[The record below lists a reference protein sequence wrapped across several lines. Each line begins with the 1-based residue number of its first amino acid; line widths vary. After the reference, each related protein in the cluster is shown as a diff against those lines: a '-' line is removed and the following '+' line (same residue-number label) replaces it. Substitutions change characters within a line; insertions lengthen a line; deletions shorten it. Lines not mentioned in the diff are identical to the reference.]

1 MSKERKQRGILA
13 TPTGK
18 QKLQEAKANGRN
30 ELGRLLTY
38 DNIAEKAGVVKRT
51 VERFIR
57 GVQAVDRDKAYA
69 ICTALGLE
77 ITDVVDPDEWNYD
90 ESSNTEINW
99 TEICQQ
105 ALINKPLRRFATDEP
120 CELEIFVPLGLVE
133 RKKQQR
139 RPLNQEMERNQ
150 VYEVEEKEEITRR
163 FEHEEFLNYIGLGTT
178 QGESDKNIAIIGEP
192 GAGKT
197 TLLQNLALIIS
208 DQQKGLPICVSLGAL
223 SKERSLIGYLEE
235 TWLRDGLAIG
245 EVKESDKAD
254 FRQLFDKGQVWLI
267 LDGLDEYSAD
277 SPVEALT
284 WIENEVRSSYLQKA
298 RVVVSCRVNV
308 WDAHLT
314 NPLQGFIPYKTL
326 DFTEYQCARFIRE
339 WFKYK
344 GNSAFGESLIHR
356 LQESGRESLREL
368 VKNPLRLVVLCQIWS
383 LEPGDLPE
391 TKAQLYQVYLP
402 YFYDWKKEVRDLT
415 QDDHLQASLHQALG
429 KLAIAGIESVSRYRL
444 PRRLAVEVMGQELFK
459 LAVALGWLNI
469 VDRDI
474 VTQEAVYAFFHPNFQ
489 EFFAACGVEDWDFF
503 LPRNHVDRPV
513 EGKVYRIFEAKWKEV
528 ILLWLGRSDVKDEEK
543 EGFIRDLVDF
553 KDGCEGWGFY
563 YNRAYYLA
571 RLGVI
576 EFKTCSLENQIVAFI
591 ISLAFGFWDW
601 ETKEWKT
608 YFDPVSKSARAIL
621 TETDRPK
628 AIALLNG
635 LIYSSKKEYELNYAA
650 KSLGEIGED
659 SQLAISAL
667 RYLIHSSQDEY
678 TLINAV
684 KSLQKIGQND
694 ETIISALRYL
704 IHSSKDEF
712 ILEEAVESLRKIG
725 QNDETV
731 ISALIDLLR
740 SSNDTWTVYKA
751 LWSLE
756 KIGQNDETVI
766 SALIDLLCSSS
777 DEENR
782 QQAARSLGKIGQGNE
797 TAILALIDLLRSSN
811 DRWTIHH
818 ALWSLEKIGQGN
830 ETAISAL
837 IDMIRSSKDTELIG
851 FIGYSLGKIGQG
863 NETVVS
869 TLIDIIHSSQDKQL
883 ISSIVQGLGNI
894 AQDNETVIL
903 ALNNLIHSLED
914 DFTILLIR
922 FSLWEIS
929 PNKETALDFIH
940 YICSLKEEYIFVA
953 VAAGLKEMV
962 KDDKTIIL
970 ACSDLISSSQDKS
983 IIRRASRVLGE
994 IDSTNTMAIST
1005 LINLI
1010 LPLKDESNL
1019 PKTATNSGEIRQDN
1033 KIAILALIDLIH
1045 LAKDQSILRE
1055 VAKLLEENDSSD
1067 ETAILALIDIIR
1079 SSKDESVLQNIAM
1092 SLGEIRQ
1099 IREIAISALVDLLHL
1114 LKDDWIQDM
1123 LIEILGKIGQGNET
1137 AILFFIDLL
1146 GSSSD
1151 DKTRRQA
1158 ASSLGQIRQGNETA
1172 ILALIDLL
1180 RSSSDEK
1187 TVRDTIWS
1195 LEKIGQGNETAILA
1209 LIDLLRS
1216 SSNKNIKSTVLNA
1229 LEKIGKGNEKAILAL
1244 IDLLHSSSDETTFS
1258 LTILTLQ
1265 TIGQDNETAILALIN
1280 LLCSSSDETILY
1292 QATKS
1297 IEKMLQQEQMPKV
1310 VTTLKYYLL
1319 KNNYESCFKRYSYQI
1334 LWKCAQTLS
1343 YPEFYQAW
1351 HATTTPETTPIGDTP
1366 TSQQLNL
1373 QHLPD
1378 LLPSEYLYLNPET
1391 LNHYNTSELSQ
1402 ELCNLI
1408 CHKLQQYPIPEAN
1421 NIPQLKRHL
1430 IPLIAQNTQLTLIFG
1445 ESDPSNTL
1453 LSLCQQLNPTIP
1465 IAWITENPIANL
1477 QTFSPNQPNL
1487 IEVILNWKN
1496 R

>member
-1 MSKERKQRGILA
+1 MPKERKQRGILA
-13 TPTGK
+13 TSTGK
-18 QKLQEAKANGRN
+18 QRLQQAKANGRN
-30 ELGRLLTY
+30 KLGRLLTY
-38 DNIAEKAGVVKRT
+38 DNIAEKAEVDKRT
-51 VERFIR
+51 VERFMR

-77 ITDVVDPDEWNYD
+77 ITDVVDPDEWNYE

-105 ALINKPLRRFATDEP
+105 ALINKPLRQQATE
-120 CELEIFVPLGLVE
+120 EGFEVKIFVPLGLME
-133 RKKQQR
+133 RKQQPK
-139 RPLNQEMERNQ
+139 RPINQDLTKEQVLQTEER
-150 VYEVEEKEEITRR
+150 EEITRR
-163 FEHEEFLNYIGLGTT
+163 FEHEEFLNYIDLGTT
-178 QGESDKNIAIIGEP
+178 QGEGDKKIAIIGNP

-197 TLLQNLALIIS
+197 TLLQNLAENILK
-208 DQQKGLPICVSLGAL
+208 QNALPICISLGAL
-223 SKERSLIGYLEE
+223 DTHQSLQEYLENK
-235 TWLRDGLAIG
+235 WLRDVLGVR
-245 EVKESDKAD
+245 EVKEAVKDEFAK
-254 FRQLFDKGQVWLI
+254 LFDLKPVWLL
-267 LDGLDEYSAD
+267 LDGLDEMGVN
-277 SPVEALT
+277 SPLEALSR
-284 WIENEVRSSYLQKA
+284 IGDELGSSYLQKA
-298 RVVVSCRVNV
+298 RVALSCRVNV

-314 NPLQGFIPYKTL
+314 NRLQGFIPYKTL

-368 VKNPLRLVVLCQIWS
+368 VKNPLRLVVLCQICS

-528 ILLWLGRSDVKDEEK
+528 ILLWLGRDDVKDEEK

-628 AIALLNG
+628 AIALLNA

-712 ILEEAVESLRKIG
+712 ILKKAAKSLG
-725 QNDETV
+725 E
-731 ISALIDLLR
+731 
-740 SSNDTWTVYKA
+740 
-751 LWSLE
+751 
-756 KIGQNDETVI
+756 IGQNDETVI

-777 DEENR
+777 DEESR
-782 QQAARSLGKIGQGNE
+782 QQAAISLGEIGKGNEKAILSLINLLRSSNDRWTIQYALWSLEKIGQGNE

-811 DRWTIHH
+811 DKWTIQY

-837 IDMIRSSKDTELIG
+837 IDIIRSSQDKELISS
-851 FIGYSLGKIGQG
+851 IGYSLGKIGQG

-869 TLIDIIHSSQDKQL
+869 TLIDIIHSSKDKEL

-922 FSLWEIS
+922 FCLSEIS
-929 PNKETALDFIH
+929 PNKETAMLDFIH

-953 VAAGLKEMV
+953 VAANLKKMV
-962 KDDKTIIL
+962 EDDKTIIL

-983 IIRRASRVLGE
+983 IIRRAARVLGE
-994 IDSTNTMAIST
+994 IDFTNKLAIST
-1005 LINLI
+1005 LSNLI
-1010 LPLKDESNL
+1010 LDLKDEFNL
-1019 PKTATNSGEIRQDN
+1019 HKTATNLGEFRQDN
-1033 KIAILALIDLIH
+1033 KIAILALIDLIY

-1055 VAKLLEENDSSD
+1055 VAKLLGENDSSD

-1099 IREIAISALVDLLHL
+1099 IREIAISALVDLLHSP
-1114 LKDDWIQDM
+1114 KDDWIQDM
-1123 LIEILGKIGQGNET
+1123 VVEILGEIEQGNET

-1158 ASSLGQIRQGNETA
+1158 ASSLGEIGQGNETA

-1180 RSSSDEK
+1180 RSSSDET
-1187 TVRDTIWS
+1187 TVFHTGWS
-1195 LEKIGQGNETAILA
+1195 LQKIGQGNETAILA

-1216 SSNKNIKSTVLNA
+1216 SSNKNIKSTVANA
-1229 LEKIGKGNEKAILAL
+1229 LEVIGKGNETAILAL

-1258 LTILTLQ
+1258 LAILTLQ
-1265 TIGQDNETAILALIN
+1265 KIGQDNETAILALIN

-1297 IEKMLQQEQMPKV
+1297 IEEMLQQEQMPKV

-1351 HATTTPETTPIGDTP
+1351 HAPTNPETTPIGDTP

-1373 QHLPD
+1373 QHLPN
-1378 LLPSEYLYLNPET
+1378 LLPPEYLYLNPET

-1408 CHKLQQYPIPEAN
+1408 YHRLQQYPIPEVN
-1421 NIPQLKRHL
+1421 SIPQLKRHL
-1430 IPLIAQNTQLTLIFG
+1430 IPLIDQNPQLTLIFG
-1445 ESDPSNTL
+1445 ESNPSETL

-1465 IAWITENPIANL
+1465 TAWITENPIANL

>member
-1 MSKERKQRGILA
+1 MPKERKQRGILA
-13 TPTGK
+13 TSTGK
-18 QKLQEAKANGRN
+18 QRLQQAKANGRN
-30 ELGRLLTY
+30 KLGRLLTY
-38 DNIAEKAGVVKRT
+38 DNIAEKAEVDKRT
-51 VERFIR
+51 VERFMKGI
-57 GVQAVDRDKAYA
+57 QAVDRDKAYA

-77 ITDVVDPDEWNYD
+77 ITDVVDPDEWNYE

-105 ALINKPLRRFATDEP
+105 ALINKPLRQQATE
-120 CELEIFVPLGLVE
+120 EGFEVKIFVPLGLME
-133 RKKQQR
+133 RKQQPK
-139 RPLNQEMERNQ
+139 RPINQDLTKEQVLQTEER
-150 VYEVEEKEEITRR
+150 EEITRR
-163 FEHEEFLNYIGLGTT
+163 FEHEEFLNYIDLGTT
-178 QGESDKNIAIIGEP
+178 QGEGDKNIAIIGNP

-197 TLLQNLALIIS
+197 TLLQNLAENILK
-208 DQQKGLPICVSLGAL
+208 QNALPICISLGAL
-223 SKERSLIGYLEE
+223 DTHQSLQEYLENK
-235 TWLRDGLAIG
+235 WLRDVLGVR
-245 EVKESDKAD
+245 EVKEAVKDEFAK
-254 FRQLFDKGQVWLI
+254 LFDLKPVWLL
-267 LDGLDEYSAD
+267 LDGLDEMGVN
-277 SPVEALT
+277 SPLEALSR
-284 WIENEVRSSYLQKA
+284 IGDELGSSYLQKA
-298 RVVVSCRVNV
+298 RVALSCRVNV

-576 EFKTCSLENQIVAFI
+576 EFKTCSLENQIVALI
-591 ISLAFGFWDW
+591 ISRAFGFWDW

-628 AIALLNG
+628 AIALLNA
-635 LIYSSKKEYELNYAA
+635 LIYYSKKEYELNYAA

-811 DRWTIHH
+811 DKWTIQY

-837 IDMIRSSKDTELIG
+837 TDMIHSSQDKELISS
-851 FIGYSLGKIGQG
+851 IGYSLGKIGQG

-1019 PKTATNSGEIRQDN
+1019 PKTATNSGEFRQDN
-1033 KIAILALIDLIH
+1033 KIAILALIDLIY

-1055 VAKLLEENDSSD
+1055 LAKLLGENDSSD

-1099 IREIAISALVDLLHL
+1099 IREIAISALVDLLHSP
-1114 LKDDWIQDM
+1114 KDDWIQDM
-1123 LIEILGKIGQGNET
+1123 VVEILGKIEQGNET

-1158 ASSLGQIRQGNETA
+1158 ASSLGQM
-1172 ILALIDLL
+1172 
-1180 RSSSDEK
+1180 
-1187 TVRDTIWS
+1187 
-1195 LEKIGQGNETAILA
+1195 GQGNETAILA

-1216 SSNKNIKSTVLNA
+1216 SSNKNIKSTVANA
-1229 LEKIGKGNEKAILAL
+1229 LEVTGKGNEKAILAL

-1258 LTILTLQ
+1258 LAILTLQ
-1265 TIGQDNETAILALIN
+1265 KIGQDNETAILALIN

-1297 IEKMLQQEQMPKV
+1297 IEEMLQQEQMPKV

-1351 HATTTPETTPIGDTP
+1351 HAPTNPETTPIGDTP

-1373 QHLPD
+1373 QHLPN
-1378 LLPSEYLYLNPET
+1378 LLPPEYLYLNPET

-1408 CHKLQQYPIPEAN
+1408 YHRLQQYPIPEVN
-1421 NIPQLKRHL
+1421 SIPQLKRHL
-1430 IPLIAQNTQLTLIFG
+1430 IPLIDQNPQLTLIFG
-1445 ESDPSNTL
+1445 ESNPSETL

-1465 IAWITENPIANL
+1465 TAWITENPIANL

>member
-1 MSKERKQRGILA
+1 MPKERKQRGILA
-13 TPTGK
+13 TSTGK
-18 QKLQEAKANGRN
+18 QRLQQAKANGRN
-30 ELGRLLTY
+30 KLGRLLTY
-38 DNIAEKAGVVKRT
+38 DNIAEKAEVDKRT
-51 VERFIR
+51 VERFMKGI
-57 GVQAVDRDKAYA
+57 QAVDRDKAYA

-77 ITDVVDPDEWNYD
+77 ITDVVDPDEWNYE

-105 ALINKPLRRFATDEP
+105 ALINKPLRQQATE
-120 CELEIFVPLGLVE
+120 EGFEVKIFVPLGLME
-133 RKKQQR
+133 RKQQPK
-139 RPLNQEMERNQ
+139 RPINQDLTKEQVLQTEER
-150 VYEVEEKEEITRR
+150 EEITRR
-163 FEHEEFLNYIGLGTT
+163 FEHEEFLNYIDLGTT
-178 QGESDKNIAIIGEP
+178 QGEGDKNIAIIGNP

-197 TLLQNLALIIS
+197 TLLQNLAENILK
-208 DQQKGLPICVSLGAL
+208 QNALPICISLGAL
-223 SKERSLIGYLEE
+223 DTHQSLQEYLENK
-235 TWLRDGLAIG
+235 WLRDVLGVR
-245 EVKESDKAD
+245 EVKEAVKDEFAK
-254 FRQLFDKGQVWLI
+254 LFDLKPVWLL
-267 LDGLDEYSAD
+267 LDGLDEMGVN
-277 SPVEALT
+277 SPLEALSR
-284 WIENEVRSSYLQKA
+284 IGDELGSSYLQKA
-298 RVVVSCRVNV
+298 RVALSCRVNV

-314 NPLQGFIPYKTL
+314 NRLQGFIPYKTL

-444 PRRLAVEVMGQELFK
+444 PRKLAVEVMGQELFK
-459 LAVALGWLNI
+459 LAVTLGWLNI

-474 VTQEAVYAFFHPNFQ
+474 VTQEAVYAFFHPTFQ

-553 KDGCEGWGFY
+553 KDGCERWGFY

-571 RLGVI
+571 RLGII
-576 EFKTCSLENQIVAFI
+576 EFKTCSLGNQIVAFI

-635 LIYSSKKEYELNYAA
+635 LIYSSKKEDELNYAA

-667 RYLIHSSQDEY
+667 RYLIDSSQDEY

-712 ILEEAVESLRKIG
+712 ILKEAVKSLQKIE
-725 QNDETV
+725 QNDETA
-731 ISALIDLLR
+731 ILALINLLR
-740 SSNDTWTVYKA
+740 SSK
-751 LWSLE
+751 
-756 KIGQNDETVI
+756 DEYT
-766 SALIDLLCSSS
+766 LQ
-777 DEENR
+777 E
-782 QQAARSLGKIGQGNE
+782 AANSLGAIGQGNE
-797 TAILALIDLLRSSN
+797 TAILALIDLLHSSN
-811 DRWTIHH
+811 DTWTIHH

-837 IDMIRSSKDTELIG
+837 IDIIRSSQDKELISS
-851 FIGYSLGKIGQG
+851 IGYSLGKIGQG

-869 TLIDIIHSSQDKQL
+869 TLIDIIHSSKDKEL
-883 ISSIVQGLGNI
+883 ISSIVQGLVNI

-940 YICSLKEEYIFVA
+940 YICSLKEEYILVA

-970 ACSDLISSSQDKS
+970 ACSDLIRSSQDKS

-1137 AILFFIDLL
+1137 AILFFIDLR

-1158 ASSLGQIRQGNETA
+1158 ASSLGQIGQGNETA

-1244 IDLLHSSSDETTFS
+1244 IDLLHSSSDET
-1258 LTILTLQ
+1258 IV
-1265 TIGQDNETAILALIN
+1265 
-1280 LLCSSSDETILY
+1280 Y
-1292 QATKS
+1292 QATES
-1297 IEKMLQQEQMPKV
+1297 IEKMLQKEQMPKV
-1310 VTTLKYYLL
+1310 ITTLKYYLL

-1351 HATTTPETTPIGDTP
+1351 HATTTPETTPIGNTP

-1408 CHKLQQYPIPEAN
+1408 YHRLQQYPIPEAN

-1445 ESDPSNTL
+1445 ESDPSDTL

>member
-1 MSKERKQRGILA
+1 MPKERKQRGILA
-13 TPTGK
+13 TSTGK
-18 QKLQEAKANGRN
+18 QRLQQAKANGRN
-30 ELGRLLTY
+30 KLGRLLTY
-38 DNIAEKAGVVKRT
+38 DNIAEKAEVDKRT
-51 VERFIR
+51 VERFMKGI
-57 GVQAVDRDKAYA
+57 QAVDRDKAYA

-77 ITDVVDPDEWNYD
+77 ITDVVDPDEWNYE

-105 ALINKPLRRFATDEP
+105 ALINKPLRQQATE
-120 CELEIFVPLGLVE
+120 EGFEVKIFVPLGLME
-133 RKKQQR
+133 RKQQPK
-139 RPLNQEMERNQ
+139 RPINQDLTKEQVLQTEER
-150 VYEVEEKEEITRR
+150 EEITRR
-163 FEHEEFLNYIGLGTT
+163 FEHEEFLNYIDLGTT
-178 QGESDKNIAIIGEP
+178 QGEGDKNIAIIGNP

-197 TLLQNLALIIS
+197 TLLQNLAENILK
-208 DQQKGLPICVSLGAL
+208 QNALPICISLGAL
-223 SKERSLIGYLEE
+223 DTHQSLQEYLENK
-235 TWLRDGLAIG
+235 WLRDVLGVR
-245 EVKESDKAD
+245 EVKEAVKDEFAK
-254 FRQLFDKGQVWLI
+254 LFDLKPVWLL
-267 LDGLDEYSAD
+267 LDGLDEMGVN
-277 SPVEALT
+277 SPLEALSR
-284 WIENEVRSSYLQKA
+284 IGDELGSSYLQKA
-298 RVVVSCRVNV
+298 RVALSCRVNV

-314 NPLQGFIPYKTL
+314 NRLQGFIPYKTL

-571 RLGVI
+571 RLGII
-576 EFKTCSLENQIVAFI
+576 EFKTCSLGNQIVAFI

-628 AIALLNG
+628 AIALLNA
-635 LIYSSKKEYELNYAA
+635 LIYYSKKEYELNYAA

-704 IHSSKDEF
+704 IHSSKDESTLQEAATSLGAIGQGNETA
-712 ILEEAVESLRKIG
+712 ILALIDLLRSSNDESTLQEAAKSLGKIG
-725 QNDETV
+725 QGNETV

-740 SSNDTWTVYKA
+740 SSKDESTLQEA
-751 LWSLE
+751 AES
-756 KIGQNDETVI
+756 IGE
-766 SALIDLLCSSS
+766 
-777 DEENR
+777 
-782 QQAARSLGKIGQGNE
+782 IGQGNE

-869 TLIDIIHSSQDKQL
+869 TLIDIIHSSQDEQL

-1351 HATTTPETTPIGDTP
+1351 HAPTNPETTPIGDTP

-1373 QHLPD
+1373 QHLPN
-1378 LLPSEYLYLNPET
+1378 LLPPEYLYLNPET

-1408 CHKLQQYPIPEAN
+1408 YHRLQQYPIPEVN
-1421 NIPQLKRHL
+1421 SIPQLKRHL
-1430 IPLIAQNTQLTLIFG
+1430 IPLIDQNPQLTLIFG
-1445 ESDPSNTL
+1445 ESNPSETL

-1465 IAWITENPIANL
+1465 TAWITENPIANL

>member
-13 TPTGK
+13 TPTGIQRLK
-18 QKLQEAKANGRN
+18 QAKADGRN
-30 ELGRLLTY
+30 ELGKKLTY
-38 DNIAEKAGVVKRT
+38 DNIAEKAVVDKKT
-51 VERFIR
+51 VERFMRRLQLI
-57 GVQAVDRDKAYA
+57 DRDNALA
-69 ICTALGLE
+69 ICQALGLE
-77 ITDVVDPDEWNYD
+77 ITDVVDPDEWNCD

-133 RKKQQR
+133 RKKQQC

-254 FRQLFDKGQVWLI
+254 FRQLFDKKQVWLL

-298 RVVVSCRVNV
+298 RVALSCRVNV

-326 DFTEYQCARFIRE
+326 DFTKYQRNQFIKE
-339 WFKYK
+339 WFEYK
-344 GNSAFGESLIHR
+344 HNSDLGKSLINR
-356 LQESGRESLREL
+356 LQDSGRESLREL

-383 LEPGDLPE
+383 LGRGDLPE

-444 PRRLAVEVMGQELFK
+444 PRKLAVEVMGQELFK
-459 LAVALGWLNI
+459 LAVTLGWLNI

-503 LPRNHVDRPV
+503 LPRNHVDHPV
-513 EGKVYRIFEAKWKEV
+513 KGKVYRIFEAKWKEV
-528 ILLWLGRSDVKDEEK
+528 ILLWLGRDDVKDEEK

-571 RLGVI
+571 RLGII
-576 EFKTCSLENQIVAFI
+576 EFKTCSLGNQIVAFI

-635 LIYSSKKEYELNYAA
+635 LIYSSKKEDELNYAA

-667 RYLIHSSQDEY
+667 RYLIDSSQDEY

-694 ETIISALRYL
+694 ETVISALRYL

-712 ILEEAVESLRKIG
+712 ILKEAVKSLQKIE
-725 QNDETV
+725 QNDETA
-731 ISALIDLLR
+731 ILALINLLR
-740 SSNDTWTVYKA
+740 SSK
-751 LWSLE
+751 
-756 KIGQNDETVI
+756 DEYT
-766 SALIDLLCSSS
+766 LQ
-777 DEENR
+777 E
-782 QQAARSLGKIGQGNE
+782 AAKSLGAIGQGNE
-797 TAILALIDLLRSSN
+797 TAILALIDLLHSSN
-811 DRWTIHH
+811 DTWTIHH

-837 IDMIRSSKDTELIG
+837 TDMIRSSRDPELISS
-851 FIGYSLGKIGQG
+851 IGYSLGKIGQG

-883 ISSIVQGLGNI
+883 ISSIVQDLGNI

-970 ACSDLISSSQDKS
+970 ACSDLIRSSQDKS

-1099 IREIAISALVDLLHL
+1099 IREIAISALVDLLHSV
-1114 LKDDWIQDM
+1114 KDDWIQDM
-1123 LIEILGKIGQGNET
+1123 LIEILGQIEQGNET

-1151 DKTRRQA
+1151 YKTRRQA
-1158 ASSLGQIRQGNETA
+1158 ASSLGQ
-1172 ILALIDLL
+1172 
-1180 RSSSDEK
+1180 
-1187 TVRDTIWS
+1187 
-1195 LEKIGQGNETAILA
+1195 IGQGNETAILA

-1216 SSNKNIKSTVLNA
+1216 SSDKNIKSTVVNA

-1258 LTILTLQ
+1258 LAILTLQ
-1265 TIGQDNETAILALIN
+1265 EIGQDNEKVILALID
-1280 LLCSSSDETILY
+1280 LLRSSSDETIVY
-1292 QATKS
+1292 QATES
-1297 IEKMLQQEQMPKV
+1297 IEKMLQKEQMPKV
-1310 VTTLKYYLL
+1310 ITTLKYYLL

-1351 HATTTPETTPIGDTP
+1351 HATTTPETTPIGNTP

-1445 ESDPSNTL
+1445 ESDPSDTL

>member
-1265 TIGQDNETAILALIN
+1265 KIGQDNETAILALIN

-1351 HATTTPETTPIGDTP
+1351 HATTTPETTPIGNTP

>member
-13 TPTGK
+13 TPTGI
-18 QKLQEAKANGRN
+18 QRLEQAKADGRN
-30 ELGRLLTY
+30 ELGKKLTY
-38 DNIAEKAGVVKRT
+38 DNIAEKAVVDKKT
-51 VERFIR
+51 VERFMRRLQLI
-57 GVQAVDRDKAYA
+57 DRDNALA
-69 ICTALGLE
+69 ICQALGLE
-77 ITDVVDPDEWNYD
+77 ITDVVDPDEWNCD

-208 DQQKGLPICVSLGAL
+208 DQQKDLPICVSLGAL

-235 TWLRDGLAIG
+235 TWLRDGLAVG

-326 DFTEYQCARFIRE
+326 DFTEYQRNQFIKE
-339 WFKYK
+339 WFEYK
-344 GNSAFGESLIHR
+344 HNSDLGKSLINR
-356 LQESGRESLREL
+356 LQDSGRESLREL

-383 LEPGDLPE
+383 LGRGDLPE
-391 TKAQLYQVYLP
+391 TKAKLYQVYLP

-444 PRRLAVEVMGQELFK
+444 PRKLAVEVMGQELFK
-459 LAVALGWLNI
+459 LAVTLGWLNI

-528 ILLWLGRSDVKDEEK
+528 ILLWLGRGDVKDEEK

-571 RLGVI
+571 RLGII
-576 EFKTCSLENQIVAFI
+576 EFKTCSLGNQIVAFI
-591 ISLAFGFWDW
+591 ISLAFGFRDW

-608 YFDPVSKSARAIL
+608 FFDPVSKSARAIL

-635 LIYSSKKEYELNYAA
+635 LIYSSKKEDELNYAA

-694 ETIISALRYL
+694 ETVISALRYL

-712 ILEEAVESLRKIG
+712 ILTEAVKSLQKIE
-725 QNDETV
+725 QNDETA
-731 ISALIDLLR
+731 ILALINLLR
-740 SSNDTWTVYKA
+740 SSK
-751 LWSLE
+751 
-756 KIGQNDETVI
+756 DEYT
-766 SALIDLLCSSS
+766 LQ
-777 DEENR
+777 E
-782 QQAARSLGKIGQGNE
+782 AANSLGAIGQGNE
-797 TAILALIDLLRSSN
+797 TAILALIDLLHSSN
-811 DRWTIHH
+811 NTWTIHH
-818 ALWSLEKIGQGN
+818 ALSSLEKIGQGN

-837 IDMIRSSKDTELIG
+837 TDMIRSSRDTELISY
-851 FIGYSLGKIGQG
+851 IVYWLGKIGQG

-970 ACSDLISSSQDKS
+970 ACSDLIRSSQDKS

-1114 LKDDWIQDM
+1114 LILKDDWIQYM

-1137 AILFFIDLL
+1137 AILFFIDLR

-1158 ASSLGQIRQGNETA
+1158 ASSLGQ
-1172 ILALIDLL
+1172 
-1180 RSSSDEK
+1180 
-1187 TVRDTIWS
+1187 
-1195 LEKIGQGNETAILA
+1195 IGQGNETAILA

-1244 IDLLHSSSDETTFS
+1244 IDLLRSSSDEKTVRDTIWS
-1258 LTILTLQ
+1258 LEK
-1265 TIGQDNETAILALIN
+1265 IGQGNETAILALIN

-1430 IPLIAQNTQLTLIFG
+1430 IPLIAQNAQLTLIFG
-1445 ESDPSNTL
+1445 ESDPSDTL

>member
-1 MSKERKQRGILA
+1 
-13 TPTGK
+13 
-18 QKLQEAKANGRN
+18 
-30 ELGRLLTY
+30 LLTY

-712 ILEEAVESLRKIG
+712 ILKEAVESLRKIG

-869 TLIDIIHSSQDKQL
+869 TLIDIIHSSQDEQL

-1265 TIGQDNETAILALIN
+1265 KIGQDNETAILALIN

-1351 HATTTPETTPIGDTP
+1351 HATTTPETTPIGNTP

-1408 CHKLQQYPIPEAN
+1408 CHKLQQYPIPEVN
-1421 NIPQLKRHL
+1421 SIPQLKRHL
-1430 IPLIAQNTQLTLIFG
+1430 IPLIDQNPQLTLIFG
-1445 ESDPSNTL
+1445 ESNPSETL

-1465 IAWITENPIANL
+1465 TAWITENPIANL

>member
-1 MSKERKQRGILA
+1 MPKERKQRGILA
-13 TPTGK
+13 TSTGK
-18 QKLQEAKANGRN
+18 QRLQQAKANGRN
-30 ELGRLLTY
+30 KLGRLLTY
-38 DNIAEKAGVVKRT
+38 DNIAEKAEVDKRT
-51 VERFIR
+51 VERFMR

-77 ITDVVDPDEWNYD
+77 ITDVVDPDEWNYE

-105 ALINKPLRRFATDEP
+105 ALINKPLRQQATE
-120 CELEIFVPLGLVE
+120 EGFEVKIFVPLGLME
-133 RKKQQR
+133 RKQQPK
-139 RPLNQEMERNQ
+139 RPINQDLTKEQVLQTEER
-150 VYEVEEKEEITRR
+150 EEITRR
-163 FEHEEFLNYIGLGTT
+163 FEHEEFLNYIDLGTT
-178 QGESDKNIAIIGEP
+178 QGEGDKKIAIIGNP

-197 TLLQNLALIIS
+197 TLLQNLAENILK
-208 DQQKGLPICVSLGAL
+208 QNALPICISLGAL
-223 SKERSLIGYLEE
+223 DTHQSLQEYLENK
-235 TWLRDGLAIG
+235 WLRDVLGVR
-245 EVKESDKAD
+245 EVKEAVKDEFAK
-254 FRQLFDKGQVWLI
+254 LFDLKPVWLL
-267 LDGLDEYSAD
+267 LDGLDEMGVN
-277 SPVEALT
+277 SPLEALSR
-284 WIENEVRSSYLQKA
+284 IGDELGSSYLQKA
-298 RVVVSCRVNV
+298 RVALSCRVNV

-314 NPLQGFIPYKTL
+314 NRLQGFIPYKTL

-368 VKNPLRLVVLCQIWS
+368 VKNPLRLVVLCQICS

-528 ILLWLGRSDVKDEEK
+528 ILLWLGRDDVKDEEK

-628 AIALLNG
+628 AIALLNA

-712 ILEEAVESLRKIG
+712 ILKKAAKSLG
-725 QNDETV
+725 E
-731 ISALIDLLR
+731 
-740 SSNDTWTVYKA
+740 
-751 LWSLE
+751 
-756 KIGQNDETVI
+756 IGQNDETVI

-777 DEENR
+777 DEESR
-782 QQAARSLGKIGQGNE
+782 QQAAISLGEIGKGNE
-797 TAILALIDLLRSSN
+797 KAILSLINLLRSSN
-811 DRWTIHH
+811 DRWTIQY

-837 IDMIRSSKDTELIG
+837 IDIIRSSQDKELISS
-851 FIGYSLGKIGQG
+851 IGYSLGKIGQG

-869 TLIDIIHSSQDKQL
+869 TLIDIIHSSKDKEL

-922 FSLWEIS
+922 FCLWEIS
-929 PNKETALDFIH
+929 PNKETAMLDFIH

-953 VAAGLKEMV
+953 VAANLKKMV
-962 KDDKTIIL
+962 EDDKTIIL

-983 IIRRASRVLGE
+983 IIRRAARVLGE
-994 IDSTNTMAIST
+994 IDFTNKLAIST
-1005 LINLI
+1005 LSNLI
-1010 LPLKDESNL
+1010 LDLKDEFNL
-1019 PKTATNSGEIRQDN
+1019 HKTATNLGEFRQDN
-1033 KIAILALIDLIH
+1033 KIAILALIDLIY

-1055 VAKLLEENDSSD
+1055 VAKLLGENDSSD

-1099 IREIAISALVDLLHL
+1099 IREIAISALVDLLHSP
-1114 LKDDWIQDM
+1114 KDDWIQDM
-1123 LIEILGKIGQGNET
+1123 VVEILGEIEQGNET

-1158 ASSLGQIRQGNETA
+1158 ASSLGEIGQGNETA

-1180 RSSSDEK
+1180 RSSSDET
-1187 TVRDTIWS
+1187 TVFHTGWS
-1195 LEKIGQGNETAILA
+1195 LQKIGQGNETAILA

-1216 SSNKNIKSTVLNA
+1216 SSNKNIKSTVANA
-1229 LEKIGKGNEKAILAL
+1229 LEVIGKGNETAILAL

-1258 LTILTLQ
+1258 LAILTLQ
-1265 TIGQDNETAILALIN
+1265 KIGQDNETAILALIN

-1297 IEKMLQQEQMPKV
+1297 IEEMLQQEQMPKV

-1351 HATTTPETTPIGDTP
+1351 HAPTNPETTPIGDTP

-1373 QHLPD
+1373 QHLPN
-1378 LLPSEYLYLNPET
+1378 LLPPEYLYLNPET

-1408 CHKLQQYPIPEAN
+1408 YHRLQQYPIPEVN
-1421 NIPQLKRHL
+1421 SIPQLKRHL
-1430 IPLIAQNTQLTLIFG
+1430 IPLIDQNPQLTLIFG
-1445 ESDPSNTL
+1445 ESNPSETL

-1465 IAWITENPIANL
+1465 TAWITENPIANL

>member
-13 TPTGK
+13 TPTGI
-18 QKLQEAKANGRN
+18 QRLEQAKADGRN
-30 ELGRLLTY
+30 ELGKKLTY
-38 DNIAEKAGVVKRT
+38 DNIAEKAVVDKKT
-51 VERFIR
+51 VERFMRRLQLI
-57 GVQAVDRDKAYA
+57 DRDNALA
-69 ICTALGLE
+69 ICQALGLE
-77 ITDVVDPDEWNYD
+77 ITDVVDPDEWNCD

-208 DQQKGLPICVSLGAL
+208 DQQKDLPICVSLGAL

-235 TWLRDGLAIG
+235 TWLRNGLAVG

-254 FRQLFDKGQVWLI
+254 FRQLFDKRQVWLI

-326 DFTEYQCARFIRE
+326 DFTEYQRNQFIKE
-339 WFKYK
+339 WFEYK
-344 GNSAFGESLIHR
+344 HNSDLGKSLINR
-356 LQESGRESLREL
+356 LQDSGRESLREL

-383 LEPGDLPE
+383 LGRGDLPE
-391 TKAQLYQVYLP
+391 TKAKLYQVYLP

-444 PRRLAVEVMGQELFK
+444 PRKLAVEVMGQELFK
-459 LAVALGWLNI
+459 LAVTLGWLNI

-503 LPRNHVDRPV
+503 LPRNHVDHPV
-513 EGKVYRIFEAKWKEV
+513 KGKVYRIFEAKWKEV
-528 ILLWLGRSDVKDEEK
+528 ILLWLGRDDVKDEEK

-571 RLGVI
+571 RLGII
-576 EFKTCSLENQIVAFI
+576 ELKTCSLGNQIVAFI

-628 AIALLNG
+628 AIALLND

-694 ETIISALRYL
+694 ETVISALRYL

-712 ILEEAVESLRKIG
+712 ILKEAVKSLQKIE
-725 QNDETV
+725 QNDETA
-731 ISALIDLLR
+731 ILALINLLR
-740 SSNDTWTVYKA
+740 SSKDESTLQEAAK
-751 LWSLE
+751 SLGA
-756 KIGQNDETVI
+756 IGQGNETAI
-766 SALIDLLCSSS
+766 LALINLLRSSK
-777 DEENR
+777 DESTLQE
-782 QQAARSLGKIGQGNE
+782 AAKSLGAIGQGNE
-797 TAILALIDLLRSSN
+797 TAILALIDLLHSSN
-811 DRWTIHH
+811 DTWTIHH

-837 IDMIRSSKDTELIG
+837 TDMIRSSRDTELISSIVQG
-851 FIGYSLGKIGQG
+851 LGNIAQD

-940 YICSLKEEYIFVA
+940 YIICSLKEECIFVA

-1099 IREIAISALVDLLHL
+1099 IREIAISALVDLLHSV
-1114 LKDDWIQDM
+1114 KDDWIQDM

-1137 AILFFIDLL
+1137 AILFFIDLR

-1158 ASSLGQIRQGNETA
+1158 ASSLGQ
-1172 ILALIDLL
+1172 
-1180 RSSSDEK
+1180 
-1187 TVRDTIWS
+1187 
-1195 LEKIGQGNETAILA
+1195 IGQGNETAILA

-1265 TIGQDNETAILALIN
+1265 KIGQDNETAILALIN

-1430 IPLIAQNTQLTLIFG
+1430 IPLIAQNAQLTLIFG
-1445 ESDPSNTL
+1445 ESDPSDTL

>member
-235 TWLRDGLAIG
+235 TWLRDGLAVG

-254 FRQLFDKGQVWLI
+254 FRQLFDKKQVWLL
-267 LDGLDEYSAD
+267 LDGLDEMGVN
-277 SPVEALT
+277 SPLEALSR
-284 WIENEVRSSYLQKA
+284 IGDELRSSYLQNA
-298 RVVVSCRVNV
+298 RVALSCRVNV

-326 DFTEYQCARFIRE
+326 DFTEYQRNQFIKE
-339 WFKYK
+339 WFEYK
-344 GNSAFGESLIHR
+344 HNSDLGKSLINR
-356 LQESGRESLREL
+356 LQDSGRESLREL

-383 LEPGDLPE
+383 LGRGDLPE
-391 TKAQLYQVYLP
+391 TKAKLYQVYLP

-837 IDMIRSSKDTELIG
+837 IDMIRSSKDTELISS
-851 FIGYSLGKIGQG
+851 IGYSLGKIGQG

-1258 LTILTLQ
+1258 LAILTLQ
-1265 TIGQDNETAILALIN
+1265 KIGQDNETAILALIN

-1297 IEKMLQQEQMPKV
+1297 IEEMLQQEQMPKV

-1351 HATTTPETTPIGDTP
+1351 HAPTNPETTPIGDTP

-1373 QHLPD
+1373 QHLPN
-1378 LLPSEYLYLNPET
+1378 LLPPEYLYLNPET

-1408 CHKLQQYPIPEAN
+1408 YHRLQQYPIPEVN
-1421 NIPQLKRHL
+1421 SIPQLKRHL

-1445 ESDPSNTL
+1445 ESDPSDTL

>member
-30 ELGRLLTY
+30 ELGKLLTY
-38 DNIAEKAGVVKRT
+38 DNIAEKAVVDKKT
-51 VERFIR
+51 VERFMRRLQLI
-57 GVQAVDRDKAYA
+57 DRDNALA
-69 ICTALGLE
+69 ICQALGLE

-235 TWLRDGLAIG
+235 TWLRDGLAVG

-326 DFTEYQCARFIRE
+326 DFTEYQRNQFIKE
-339 WFKYK
+339 WFEYK
-344 GNSAFGESLIHR
+344 HNSDLGKSLINR
-356 LQESGRESLREL
+356 LQDSGRESLREL

-383 LEPGDLPE
+383 LGRGDLPE
-391 TKAQLYQVYLP
+391 TKAKLYQVYLP

-444 PRRLAVEVMGQELFK
+444 PRKLAVEVMGQELFK
-459 LAVALGWLNI
+459 LAVTLGWLNI

-503 LPRNHVDRPV
+503 LPRNHVDHPV
-513 EGKVYRIFEAKWKEV
+513 KGKVYRIFEAKWKEV
-528 ILLWLGRSDVKDEEK
+528 ILLWLGRGDVKDEEK

-571 RLGVI
+571 RLGII
-576 EFKTCSLENQIVAFI
+576 ELKTCSLGNQIVAFI

-694 ETIISALRYL
+694 ETVISALRYL

-712 ILEEAVESLRKIG
+712 ILTEAVKSLQKIE
-725 QNDETV
+725 QNDETA
-731 ISALIDLLR
+731 ILALINLLR
-740 SSNDTWTVYKA
+740 SSK
-751 LWSLE
+751 
-756 KIGQNDETVI
+756 DEYT
-766 SALIDLLCSSS
+766 LQ
-777 DEENR
+777 E
-782 QQAARSLGKIGQGNE
+782 AANSLGAIGQGNE
-797 TAILALIDLLRSSN
+797 TAILALINLLRSSN
-811 DRWTIHH
+811 DTWTIHH

-837 IDMIRSSKDTELIG
+837 TDMIRSSRDPELISSIVQG
-851 FIGYSLGKIGQG
+851 LVNIAQG
-863 NETVVS
+863 NKTVVS

-1079 SSKDESVLQNIAM
+1079 SSKDESVLQNIAI

-1123 LIEILGKIGQGNET
+1123 LIGILGEIGQGNET

-1151 DKTRRQA
+1151 DKTRQQA
-1158 ASSLGQIRQGNETA
+1158 ASSLGQIGQGNETA

-1216 SSNKNIKSTVLNA
+1216 SSNKNIKSTVSNA

-1265 TIGQDNETAILALIN
+1265 KIGQDNETAILALIN
-1280 LLCSSSDETILY
+1280 LLYSSSDETILY

-1351 HATTTPETTPIGDTP
+1351 HASTNPETTPIGDTP

-1408 CHKLQQYPIPEAN
+1408 YHRLQQYPIPEAN

-1445 ESDPSNTL
+1445 ESDPSDTL

>member
-30 ELGRLLTY
+30 ELGKLLTY
-38 DNIAEKAGVVKRT
+38 DNIAEKAVVDKKT
-51 VERFIR
+51 VERFMRRLQLI
-57 GVQAVDRDKAYA
+57 DRDKAYA

-105 ALINKPLRRFATDEP
+105 ALINKPLRQQATE
-120 CELEIFVPLGLVE
+120 EGFEVKIFVPLGLME
-133 RKKQQR
+133 RKQQPK
-139 RPLNQEMERNQ
+139 RPINQDLTKEQVLQTEER
-150 VYEVEEKEEITRR
+150 EEITRR
-163 FEHEEFLNYIGLGTT
+163 FEHEEFLNYIDLGTT
-178 QGESDKNIAIIGEP
+178 QGEGDKNIAIIGNP

-197 TLLQNLALIIS
+197 TLLQNLAENILK
-208 DQQKGLPICVSLGAL
+208 QNALPICISLGAL
-223 SKERSLIGYLEE
+223 DTHQSLQEYLENK
-235 TWLRDGLAIG
+235 WLRDVLGVR
-245 EVKESDKAD
+245 EVKEAVKDEFAK
-254 FRQLFDKGQVWLI
+254 LFDLKPVWLL
-267 LDGLDEYSAD
+267 LDGLDEMGVN
-277 SPVEALT
+277 SPLEALSR
-284 WIENEVRSSYLQKA
+284 IGDELGSSYLQKA
-298 RVVVSCRVNV
+298 RVALSCRVNV

-851 FIGYSLGKIGQG
+851 FIGDSLGKIGQG

-869 TLIDIIHSSQDKQL
+869 TLIDIIHSSQDEQL

-1099 IREIAISALVDLLHL
+1099 IREIAISALVDLLHSP
-1114 LKDDWIQDM
+1114 KDDWIQDM
-1123 LIEILGKIGQGNET
+1123 VVEILGEIEQGNET

-1158 ASSLGQIRQGNETA
+1158 ASSLG
-1172 ILALIDLL
+1172 
-1180 RSSSDEK
+1180 
-1187 TVRDTIWS
+1187 
-1195 LEKIGQGNETAILA
+1195 KIGQGNETAILA

-1216 SSNKNIKSTVLNA
+1216 SSNKNIKGTVVNA
-1229 LEKIGKGNEKAILAL
+1229 LEVTGKGNEKAMLAL

-1258 LTILTLQ
+1258 LAILTLQ
-1265 TIGQDNETAILALIN
+1265 KIGQDNETAILALIN

-1297 IEKMLQQEQMPKV
+1297 IEEMLQQEQMPKV

-1373 QHLPD
+1373 QHLPN

-1408 CHKLQQYPIPEAN
+1408 YHRLQQYPIPEVN
-1421 NIPQLKRHL
+1421 SIPQLKRHL
-1430 IPLIAQNTQLTLIFG
+1430 IPLIDQNPQLTLIFG
-1445 ESDPSNTL
+1445 ESNPSETL

-1465 IAWITENPIANL
+1465 TAWITENPIANL

>member
-38 DNIAEKAGVVKRT
+38 DNIAEKAGVDKRT

-235 TWLRDGLAIG
+235 TWLRDGLAVG

-254 FRQLFDKGQVWLI
+254 FRQLFDKKQVWLL
-267 LDGLDEYSAD
+267 LDGLDEMGVN
-277 SPVEALT
+277 SPLEALSR
-284 WIENEVRSSYLQKA
+284 IGDELRSSYLQNA
-298 RVVVSCRVNV
+298 RVALSCRVNV

-326 DFTEYQCARFIRE
+326 DFTEYQRNQFIKE
-339 WFKYK
+339 WFEYK
-344 GNSAFGESLIHR
+344 HNSDLGKSLINR
-356 LQESGRESLREL
+356 LQDSGRESLREL

-383 LEPGDLPE
+383 LGRGDLPE
-391 TKAQLYQVYLP
+391 TKAKLYQVYLP

-444 PRRLAVEVMGQELFK
+444 PRKLAVEVMGQELFK
-459 LAVALGWLNI
+459 LAVTLGWLNI

-528 ILLWLGRSDVKDEEK
+528 ILLWLGRDDVKDEEK

-571 RLGVI
+571 RLGII
-576 EFKTCSLENQIVAFI
+576 EFKTCSLGNQIVAFI

-635 LIYSSKKEYELNYAA
+635 LIYSSKKEDELNYAA

-694 ETIISALRYL
+694 ETAILALINLLR
-704 IHSSKDEF
+704 SSKDEYT
-712 ILEEAVESLRKIG
+712 LQEAAK
-725 QNDETV
+725 
-731 ISALIDLLR
+731 
-740 SSNDTWTVYKA
+740 
-751 LWSLE
+751 
-756 KIGQNDETVI
+756 
-766 SALIDLLCSSS
+766 
-777 DEENR
+777 
-782 QQAARSLGKIGQGNE
+782 SLGAIGQGNE
-797 TAILALIDLLRSSN
+797 TAILALIDLLHSSN
-811 DRWTIHH
+811 DTWTIHH

-837 IDMIRSSKDTELIG
+837 IDLLCSSSDEENRQQAARSLGEIGQNDEKAILAFINLLRSSNDTWTIHHALWSLEKIGQGNETAISALTDMIRSSRYPELISS
-851 FIGYSLGKIGQG
+851 IGYSLGKIGQG

-1258 LTILTLQ
+1258 LAILTLQ
-1265 TIGQDNETAILALIN
+1265 KIGQDNETAILALIN

-1373 QHLPD
+1373 QHLPN